1 MPRSTPYI
9 SFPGNAAEAMPYYAE
24 VFGGTLELNTYG
36 DNPMEGMPF
45 TPPPESVAHAQL
57 DGGLLTLAGGDDIGQ
72 SPQPLDGSA
81 YSLMVMPESVAD
93 AEALIERLTSTGA
106 SVEMPFAQAPWG
118 DHYGQV
124 KDRYG
129 VLWQIDVPGTQG

>member
-9 SFPGNAAEAMPYYAE
+9 SFPGNATEAMQYYEE
-24 VFGGTLELNTYG
+24 VFGGTLELHTYG

-45 TPPPESVAHAQL
+45 TPPPEAVAHSQL
-57 DGGLLTLAGGDDIGQ
+57 QGGLLTLAAGDDVGQ
-72 SPQPLDGSA
+72 NPQPLEDSA
-81 YSLMVMPESVAD
+81 YSIMVLPDSVAD

-106 SVEMPFAQAPWG
+106 SVEMPFEQAPWG

-124 KDRYG
+124 KDRFG
-129 VLWQIDVPGTQG
+129 VLWQIDVPGPTD

>member
-1 MPRSTPYI
+1 MPSSTPYI
-9 SFPGNAAEAMPYYAE
+9 TFPGNAAEAMSYYEE
-24 VFGGTLELNTYG
+24 VFGGTLDLMTYG

-57 DGGLLTLAGGDDIGQ
+57 QGGLLTLAGGDNIEEN
-72 SPQPLDGSA
+72 PQPLDGSA
-81 YSLMVMPESVAD
+81 YSLMVMPGSVAD
-93 AEALIERLTSTGA
+93 AEALIATLTSTGA

-124 KDRYG
+124 KDRFG
-129 VLWQIDVPGTQG
+129 VLWQIDVPGTEG

>member
-9 SFPGNAAEAMPYYAE
+9 TFPGNAAEAMHLYEE
-24 VFGGTLELNTYG
+24 VFGGTLELHTYG

-45 TPPPESVAHAQL
+45 TPPPEAVAHSQL
-57 DGGLLTLAGGDDIGQ
+57 QGGLLTLAAGDDVGQ
-72 SPQPLDGSA
+72 NPQPLEDSA
-81 YSLMVMPESVAD
+81 YSIMVLPDSVAD

-106 SVEMPFAQAPWG
+106 SVEMPFEQAPWG

-124 KDRYG
+124 KDRFG
-129 VLWQIDVPGTQG
+129 VLWQIDVPGPTD